1 MRSPVAQSKRPHC
14 PQCMSRIEE
23 LGVWRSEQ
31 APVWLVFCTNCGCT
45 LGTIPPIA
53 GLEKHKK

>member
-1 MRSPVAQSKRPHC
+1 
-14 PQCMSRIEE
+14 MSVIEE

-45 LGTIPPIA
+45 LGNTPPLA
-53 GLEKHKK
+53 GLQGKK